1 MYRALSL
8 GLVLGS
14 GMLWAGAP
22 MDLDSPF
29 VKIALIKGTSGEI
42 IEKSVRKGKINGG
55 NVELQKDEGGLLVL
69 PVDRVLAVLPK
80 IPQAGE
86 TYLQSDAQ
94 RALTVLIEAQ
104 KLFPDRIEV
113 TASTIAEWDK
123 LSRQATQA
131 DEMERK
137 ALEDWFQSAAK
148 ISPQAKMDEIRAL
161 GEQGESF
168 AGKFP
173 EEQKRIYEQVKGL
186 RELSKID
193 LSKVANPAF
202 QIGNFGD
209 SFVPGAILW
218 VILLVPLIIF
228 ISGVSGAIQGF
239 KERLPLAGLLRL
251 VLALIAGGLLG
262 LVLWPEA
269 TKLGSNAENSEIHS
283 SAQRGLWLSRNL
295 IEQWADQP
303 SQKVN
308 VPSEAWLGFISGTLQ
323 AGVEDLSSLFWCL
336 EKPKI
341 KRENK
346 QLLVVQPLV
355 LKILPINL
363 TFIFSEPPKG
373 QSWTDVDLTGFKIG
387 HLPLGKLV
395 GSYALEALSVA
406 YEGVR
411 TGFALDKGVRWVMGS
426 DEMLV
431 VEIPSARQKRPA
443 AKDSISAKELAE
455 VFDQGFGDIYKDKY
469 ITVEGVLDEVQSGR
483 ETLGKGA
490 IEKADALDD
499 FYLIGIPQ
507 NGFKRKVRIRCRIKS
522 QEKSYFLDG
531 KGDLYFNEY
540 TEKVITEIVDTKKSA
555 NGSGTST
562 VKPETQELVKKLN
575 PNNDQSIFRKG
586 GTVRFYGGRVESSKV
601 EMEAVTIYDCQKFEV
616 NENGAIKILW
626 EAKNK

>member
-1 MYRALSL
+1 MYRALFL

-29 VKIALIKGTSGEI
+29 LKTALIKGVSGEVV
-42 IEKSVRKGKINGG
+42 EKSVRKGKINGG

-69 PVDRVLAVLPK
+69 PADRVLAVLPK

-94 RALTVLIEAQ
+94 RALAVLIEAQ
-104 KLFPDRIEV
+104 KLFPDRVEV

-137 ALEDWFQSAAK
+137 ALEEWFQSAAK

-161 GEQGESF
+161 AEQGESF

-173 EEQKRIYEQVKGL
+173 DEEKKIHEQVKGL

-202 QIGNFGD
+202 QIGSFGD
-209 SFVPGAILW
+209 NFVPGAILW
-218 VILLVPLIIF
+218 VMLVVPLIIF
-228 ISGVSGAIQGF
+228 IWGISGAIQGF

-251 VLALIAGGLLG
+251 VLALIAGGTLG

-269 TKLGSNAENSEIHS
+269 IKPSSNTENAEIHS

-323 AGVEDLSSLFWCL
+323 AGVEDLSTLFWCL
-336 EKPKI
+336 EKPRVT
-341 KRENK
+341 RENK
-346 QLLVVQPLV
+346 QLFIDQPLV
-355 LKILPINL
+355 FKILPINFK
-363 TFIFSEPPKG
+363 FIFSEPSKG

-395 GSYALEALSVA
+395 GSYALQVLSVS

-411 TGFALDKGVRWVMGS
+411 SGLALDKGVRWVMGS
-426 DEMLV
+426 DETLI
-431 VEIPSARQKRPA
+431 VEIPSARQKRPV
-443 AKDSISAKELAE
+443 AKDSVSAKELAE

-469 ITVEGVLDEVQSGR
+469 ITVEGDLIEVQSRR
-483 ETLGKGA
+483 EIVGGDTFKR
-490 IEKADALDD
+490 EDPFDE
-499 FYLIGIPQ
+499 FYLDGLPVDGIRRVAV
-507 NGFKRKVRIRCRIKS
+507 KIRCQLKS
-522 QEKSYFLDG
+522 EKTFFLDG
-531 KGDLYFNEY
+531 KGDLFEGSPTPQNPR
-540 TEKVITEIVDTKKSA
+540 TDIPILRKGV
-555 NGSGTST
+555 SGTKIRVSAGRI
-562 VKPETQELVKKLN
+562 E
-575 PNNDQSIFRKG
+575 SG
-586 GTVRFYGGRVESSKV
+586 GSERRLIN
-601 EMEAVTIYDCQKFEV
+601 IYDCRKLEGYEAGEWKV
-616 NENGAIKILW
+616 LWAAPGAK
-626 EAKNK
+626 